1 MRRVIKVLVLTAAV
15 AAVNLPAA
23 ARAETYFNPFAGF
36 TLAGEGSP
44 KKGLRTFGAAVGDT
58 GSMAGFEVNFGYTP
72 DYSEAGGDQKV
83 IDLMAGLTAGPEIG
97 GDIGVRPYVAG
108 GVGLLRTGSGD
119 NADNNFGFNVG
130 GGVFVHLSEK
140 FGLRGDVRYFRG
152 LNGDDL
158 LDFNFTRAQIGI
170 VIR

>member
-1 MRRVIKVLVLTAAV
+1 MRRVLKVLVLSAAV

-23 ARAETYFNPFAGF
+23 ARAETYFNPFAAL

-58 GSMAGFEVNFGYTP
+58 GSIAGFELNFGYTP
-72 DYSEAGGDQKV
+72 DYSEAAGDQKV
-83 IDLMAGLTAGPEIG
+83 LDLMVGLTAGPDLG
-97 GDIGVRPYVAG
+97 GDIGVRPYAAG

-119 NADNNFGFNVG
+119 SADNNFGFNLG
-130 GGVFVHLSEK
+130 GGLFVQLNER
-140 FGLRGDVRYFRG
+140 FGIRGDVRYFRG